1 MAYELGII
9 GGGNMGGAVLR
20 GALRANVIEPAAVII
35 ADLDSERRAA
45 FAELGVSVTADARA
59 ATEADALMLAVK
71 PQGFSAVAASIAPLA
86 RPTIVLSVMAGLDSS
101 TLRAALGEHARI
113 VRVMPNTPSRIGAGV
128 SAIALGEG
136 ARPGDDDL
144 AVRLFESVGDVV
156 RVDES
161 QMHAVTATSGSG
173 PAYVFLLAEAMQA
186 AAESAGLPADTAA
199 RLVQTTIYGAARLM
213 RESGETPAE
222 LRAAVTSK
230 GGTTQ
235 AALDVLVE
243 RGMPEAV
250 HAAIM
255 AARDRGIEL
264 GRS

>member
-1 MAYELGII
+1 MEKGP
-9 GGGNMGGAVLR
+9 LR
-20 GALRANVIEPAAVII
+20 EAKVIEPAAVVV
-35 ADLDSERRAA
+35 ADLDAGRREA
-45 FAELGVSVTADARA
+45 FEALGVGVTADARVA
-59 ATEADALMLAVK
+59 AGASAVMLAVK
-71 PQGFSAVAASIAPLA
+71 PQGFPAVAGSIAPLE
-86 RPTIVLSVMAGLDSS
+86 RPAVVLSVMAGLDSD

-128 SAIALGEG
+128 SAIALGAG
-136 ARPGDDDL
+136 AQPGDDEL

-156 RVDES
+156 RVDEPH
-161 QMHAVTATSGSG
+161 MHAVTATSGSG
-173 PAYVFLLAEAMQA
+173 PAYVFLLAEAMQS
-186 AAESAGLPADTAA
+186 AAESAGLPPDAAA

-235 AALDVLVE
+235 AALEVLREHGVH
-243 RGMPEAV
+243 EAV
-250 HAAIM
+250 HAAIT

-264 GRS
+264 GGG